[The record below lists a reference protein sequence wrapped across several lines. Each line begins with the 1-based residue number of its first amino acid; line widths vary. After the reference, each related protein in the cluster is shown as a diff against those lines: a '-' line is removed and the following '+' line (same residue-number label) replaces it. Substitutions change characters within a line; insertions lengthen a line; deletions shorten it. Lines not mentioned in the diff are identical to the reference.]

1 MDMDADSLA
10 ALAQIFIAVAVI
22 VGGGGGAVYV
32 VRRKTNGQSALPG
45 TAHDET
51 LHELRAITKQ
61 LQKNGEANAKEH
73 EDMLDTLAPR
83 RVPGGGSE

>member
-1 MDMDADSLA
+1 MDAESLA

-45 TAHDET
+45 TGDAHDET

-61 LQKNGEANAKEH
+61 LQKNGEANAKDH
-73 EDMLDTLAPR
+73 KDMLDYIAPR
-83 RVPGGGSE
+83 RVPGGGGS